1 MRKAE
6 LIAREKRAEREA
18 RIKENAKE
26 EERKLEKQ
34 RARLEQNKRQSE
46 MREKE
51 LAINLD
57 KKLSEAE
64 KTRKIKK
71 LRECKSISASFA
83 ACMSHVKQR
92 ANSFV
97 GIDTV
102 ILMRVSKM
110 SSRNPESVKWY
121 IFFRWSST

>member
-1 MRKAE
+1 MEIFQTLQTSVITTELYLSFKKVNFHLEKRLNDKMRKAE

-71 LRECKSISASFA
+71 LRECESRSF
-83 ACMSHVKQR
+83 S
-92 ANSFV
+92 
-97 GIDTV
+97 
-102 ILMRVSKM
+102 
-110 SSRNPESVKWY
+110 
-121 IFFRWSST
+121 